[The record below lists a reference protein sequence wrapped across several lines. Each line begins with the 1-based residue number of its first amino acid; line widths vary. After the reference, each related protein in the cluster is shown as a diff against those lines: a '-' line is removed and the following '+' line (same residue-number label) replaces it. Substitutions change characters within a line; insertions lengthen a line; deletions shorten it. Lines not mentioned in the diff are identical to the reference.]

1 MGTCEFLTLNFKIS
15 RKTKIKR
22 TFGVSRQRAAG
33 TPYRGRRAVDRQAP
47 SKKLVQNTSFAE
59 QARAP
64 YKLRRE
70 TSCTWISREPPEENQ
85 RMVLLNGALP
95 NANGV
100 REAYMLQV
108 AVTGSP
114 GQR

>member
-1 MGTCEFLTLNFKIS
+1 MSNLASAAELATNCRKFVGKSEAVFLQGAP
-15 RKTKIKR
+15 RC
-22 TFGVSRQRAAG
+22 GQAG
-33 TPYRGRRAVDRQAP
+33 PV
-47 SKKLVQNTSFAE
+47 KKLVQNTSFVE

-70 TSCTWISREPPEENQ
+70 TPCTWVPREPPEENQ
-85 RMVLLNGALP
+85 RMVLLNGALS

-100 REAYMLQV
+100 REVYMLQV

>member
-1 MGTCEFLTLNFKIS
+1 M
-15 RKTKIKR
+15 
-22 TFGVSRQRAAG
+22 
-33 TPYRGRRAVDRQAP
+33 DRQAP

-100 REAYMLQV
+100 REVYMLQV

-114 GQR
+114 GQRLVLTVGLFGGSQS